1 MKIPHPVHKLNPY
14 NYTDQHITHATQK
27 ANKVARRSKKTRG
40 TNAAGMAKPK
50 PETFHAYI
58 NLKVHSYTNGM
69 VLLGHDNIIHIYA
82 R

>member
-40 TNAAGMAKPK
+40 TNVAGMAKPK
-50 PETFHAYI
+50 PETLYAYL
-58 NLKVHSYTNGM
+58 NFKGSFVHERVRYSWGTT
-69 VLLGHDNIIHIYA
+69 I
-82 R
+82 